1 MTNSK
6 SFSCCICRLFPRT
19 STSEASPQ
27 KTTSLAAYA
36 LSSRQLKLLLPSIFA
51 AVPPPPSL
59 NNDILVEIL
68 SRLPAKSL
76 LRLQCVCK
84 SWRVLIS
91 DSHFVMKHLIHAAAT
106 CSINNSLTL
115 FVLSTRLY
123 SIVSVGLNNDHVHVA
138 NRELDLPVKIPDL
151 LITRIVGSCNGLIC
165 LEVNCTNIVIWNP
178 CTGHSKLLPKPSF
191 LFSGFLFFGFGYDST
206 TDDYKVIRGSRTAIS
221 KETVVEVFSL
231 RTNSWRRSR
240 SNKDHGYVCL
250 NGKGCFFN
258 GALYWVELQWAG
270 GPRPI
275 GSRILSF
282 DLAEEKFQETVSLP
296 YLGKEENYV
305 FAGIGVSRNSLF
317 AYSDPMGSDLR
328 IWVLKEYRV
337 RESWAEPI
345 EIYLDQ
351 ILPEEVDE
359 SFLKPLCILE
369 SGEVL
374 LDYNRNFLVLY
385 NPKGKTFRSIAI
397 GTQSDVAIYMETLIS
412 PATGGGSD
420 M

>member
-1 MTNSK
+1 MTSPK

-19 STSEASPQ
+19 STSEASPR
-27 KTTSLAAYA
+27 KTTSLAAYD
-36 LSSRQLKLLLPSIFA
+36 LSSRQLKQLLPSNFA
-51 AVPPPPSL
+51 VVPPPPPL
-59 NNDILVEIL
+59 NNDVLVEIL
-68 SRLPAKSL
+68 SRLPSKSL

-84 SWRVLIS
+84 SWRALIS
-91 DSHFVMKHLIHAAAT
+91 DSHFVMKHLIHAEAT

-115 FVLSTRLY
+115 FLSSTRLY
-123 SIVSVGLNNDHVHVA
+123 SIVSIGLDKDHVHVA
-138 NRELDLPVKIPDL
+138 NRELDLPVKIPDI

-165 LEVNCTNIVIWNP
+165 LQVNCTNIVIWNP
-178 CTGHSKLLPKPSF
+178 CTGHSKLLPKPYY
-191 LFSGFLFFGFGYDST
+191 LLSGFLFFGFGYDST
-206 TDDYKVIRGSRTAIS
+206 TDDYKVIRGSRTALS
-221 KETVVEVFSL
+221 KETLVEVFSL
-231 RTNSWRRSR
+231 RTNSWWRR

-317 AYSDPMGSDLR
+317 VYSDPMGSDLR
-328 IWVLKEYRV
+328 IWVMKEYRV

-345 EIYLDQ
+345 EIYLGQ
-351 ILPEEVDE
+351 ILQDEVDE
-359 SFLKPLCILE
+359 SFLRPLCILE

-374 LDYNRNFLVLY
+374 LDYNRNILVLY

-397 GTQSDVAIYMETLIS
+397 GTQSDVAMYMETLIS
-412 PATGGGSD
+412 PATGRGSD

>member
-1 MTNSK
+1 MASPK

-19 STSEASPQ
+19 STSEASPR
-27 KTTSLAAYA
+27 KTTSLAAYG
-36 LSSRQLKLLLPSIFA
+36 LSSRQLKQLLPSNFA
-51 AVPPPPSL
+51 AVPPPPPL
-59 NNDILVEIL
+59 NNDIFVEIL

-76 LRLQCVCK
+76 LSLQCVCK
-84 SWRVLIS
+84 SWRALIS
-91 DSHFVMKHLIHAAAT
+91 DYHFVMKHLIHAAAT

-115 FVLSTRLY
+115 FLSSTRLY
-123 SIVSVGLNNDHVHVA
+123 SIVSVGLDKDHVHVA
-138 NRELDLPVKIPDL
+138 NRELDLPVKIPDI

-165 LEVNCTNIVIWNP
+165 LQVNCTNIVIWNP
-178 CTGHSKLLPKPSF
+178 CTGHSKLLPKPYS
-191 LFSGFLFFGFGYDST
+191 LLSGFLFFGFGYDST
-206 TDDYKVIRGSRTAIS
+206 TDDYKVIRGSRTALS

-231 RTNSWRRSR
+231 RTNSWWRR

-317 AYSDPMGSDLR
+317 VYSDPMGSDLR
-328 IWVLKEYRV
+328 IWVMKEYRV

-345 EIYLDQ
+345 EIYLGQ
-351 ILPEEVDE
+351 ILQEEVDE
-359 SFLKPLCILE
+359 SFLRPLCILE

-374 LDYNRNFLVLY
+374 LDYNRNVLVLY

-412 PATGGGSD
+412 PATGRGSD